1 MTWTRLSDNYTDRA
15 EFEDMSLSACYLD
28 VEALVYC
35 NRLLTDGFL
44 SASKLPRITRS
55 NDPDDDMQELID
67 SGLWEEVEGGFQREW
82 DDQRNRVD
90 VEKERAKSAV
100 RTKRFNESKRD
111 RETRHAA
118 GDHSKCNPEWC
129 SGARGE
135 SNGVRNG
142 VGNAPQTRP
151 DQTRPD
157 PIKGEG
163 LGKRSPA
170 RPSRGRSAP
179 PEEEKPVSTGLVLE
193 DDPRW
198 RSQESRRVRAVMY
211 FNQQNRLLNAKGD
224 NISRDETQWKAAGG
238 LEKFIA
244 SEAMRDP
251 DDHSAW

>member
-90 VEKERAKSAV
+90 VERERAKSAV

-118 GDHSKCNPEWC
+118 GDHSKCN
-129 SGARGE
+129 
-135 SNGVRNG
+135 
-142 VGNAPQTRP
+142 
-151 DQTRPD
+151 
-157 PIKGEG
+157 
-163 LGKRSPA
+163 
-170 RPSRGRSAP
+170 
-179 PEEEKPVSTGLVLE
+179 
-193 DDPRW
+193 
-198 RSQESRRVRAVMY
+198 
-211 FNQQNRLLNAKGD
+211 
-224 NISRDETQWKAAGG
+224 
-238 LEKFIA
+238 
-244 SEAMRDP
+244 
-251 DDHSAW
+251 